1 MLLCRPWTQQLQKIK
16 SNFHQL
22 HLKAKFATPF
32 LYMSDSIQHE
42 CGIAFIR
49 LLKPLDFYQEKY
61 GSSLY
66 GLKKLNLLMQ
76 KQHNRGQDGAGVG
89 VIKLNVEPGNQYI
102 FRRRES
108 GSGAIAEI
116 FERIEKKI
124 SDVANKQQL
133 KDPAYLK
140 AHAPFVGEV
149 YLGHLRYGTYGSSSS
164 DLCHPFLRQN
174 NWMTRNL
181 LLAGNFNMT
190 NVDELFELLIE
201 LGQHPREKADTVTML
216 EKIGHFLDEENQ
228 RLFAEYKRKGISN
241 KAISEIISEKLDI
254 KRIITRAMKEVDG
267 GYVLTGLVG
276 NGDSFIL
283 RDPAGIRPCFYYV
296 DDEVLVATSE
306 RPAIQTGF
314 NVKFNT
320 IKELQPGYAL
330 IIKKDGTF
338 SEEKILDALPK
349 KSCTFER
356 IYFSRG
362 NDRDIYLER
371 KKLGHL
377 LSRKVVET
385 INADLPNT
393 VFSYIPNT
401 AATAFYG
408 MIDGIHDYLT
418 EYKAQE
424 IIKLG
429 PSPDIDKLKEILS
442 WKPRREKIAV
452 KDVKLRTFITDD
464 EHREDMVAHVYDV
477 TYGLVN
483 NGVDTLVV
491 IDDSIVRGTTLR
503 SSILRILD
511 RLHPKR
517 IVIVSSAPQIRY
529 PDCYGI
535 DMSRLKDF
543 VAFQAML
550 ALLKDRN
557 KEHLLQEV
565 YAKCKAQEKSPK
577 EEVVNHVKE
586 LYDLFT
592 DDEISDKI
600 SEIIRPADLTAE
612 VKVIYQSIENLHIA
626 CPDHKGDWYF
636 SGDYP
641 TPGGN
646 KVVNKAFINF
656 MEGVTARAY

>member
-1 MLLCRPWTQQLQKIK
+1 
-16 SNFHQL
+16 
-22 HLKAKFATPF
+22 
-32 LYMSDSIQHE
+32 MSDSIQHE

-49 LLKPLDFYQEKY
+49 LLKPLDFYQQKY

-89 VIKLNVEPGNQYI
+89 VIKLDVKPGNQYI
-102 FRRRES
+102 YRRRES
-108 GSGAIAEI
+108 GSNAIAEI
-116 FERIEKKI
+116 FGRIGKKI
-124 SDVANKQQL
+124 NETANKNQL
-133 KDPAYLK
+133 KDADFMK
-140 AHAPFVGEV
+140 ANAPFVGEV

-228 RLFAEYKRKGISN
+228 RLFDEYKQSGLSNIEITEKISSN
-241 KAISEIISEKLDI
+241 LDI
-254 KRIITRAMKEVDG
+254 IRILTRAMREVDG
-267 GYVLTGLVG
+267 GYVLTGLIG

-283 RDPAGIRPCFYYV
+283 RDPAGIRPCFYYM
-296 DDEVLVATSE
+296 DDEVIVATSE

-314 NVKFNT
+314 NVRLNT
-320 IKELQPGYAL
+320 IKELQPGHAL
-330 IIKKDGTF
+330 IIKKDGSF
-338 SEEKILDALPK
+338 SEVPILAPLPK

-377 LSRKVVET
+377 LSKKVIEA
-385 INADLPNT
+385 IDADLPNT

-418 EYKAQE
+418 DYKAEE
-424 IIKLG
+424 ILKLG
-429 PSPDIDKLKEILS
+429 TNPDINKLKEILS

-477 TYGLVN
+477 TYGLVKN
-483 NGVDTLVV
+483 DVDTLVV

-550 ALLKDRN
+550 GLLKDHN
-557 KEHLLQEV
+557 KEGMLQEV
-565 YAKCKAQEKSPK
+565 YQKCKAQENLPK
-577 EEVVNHVKE
+577 EQMVNYVKD
-586 LYDLFT
+586 LYDQFT
-592 DDEISDKI
+592 DDQISQKIAEILTP
-600 SEIIRPADLTAE
+600 EDLRAE
-612 VKVIYQSIENLHIA
+612 VKIIYQSIENLHIA

-636 SGDYP
+636 SGNYP
-641 TPGGN
+641 TPGGF

-656 MEGVTARAY
+656 MEGNTARAY